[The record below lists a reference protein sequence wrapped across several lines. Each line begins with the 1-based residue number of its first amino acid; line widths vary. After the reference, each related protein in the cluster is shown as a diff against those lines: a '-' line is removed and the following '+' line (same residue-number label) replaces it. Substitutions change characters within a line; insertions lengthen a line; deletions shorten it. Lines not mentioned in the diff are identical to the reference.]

1 MKALRYLIPLAVF
14 GVLVVFLWRGLSLNP
29 REVPSPLIDKPT
41 PVFNLPVLGEE
52 KTFRPE
58 ELKGKVWLL
67 NVWASWCVSCRQ
79 EHPVLVKIA
88 RQQVLPVI
96 GLNYKEVRGD
106 GEIDMNKVDAT
117 SEARL
122 ARERAARWLKQ
133 HGDPYALSVL
143 DLDGRV
149 GVDFGVYGVPETFL
163 IDREGRIRYKH
174 IGPLTD
180 KVWNEVLLPKVKQL
194 TS

>member
-14 GVLVVFLWRGLSLNP
+14 GVLVLFLWRGLSLNP
-29 REVPSPLIDKPT
+29 REVPSPLIDKAT
-41 PVFNLPVLGEE
+41 PGFNLPVLGAERS
-52 KTFRPE
+52 FRPE
-58 ELKGKVWLL
+58 EMKGQVWLL

-79 EHPVLVKIA
+79 EHPVLVGIA
-88 RQQVLPVI
+88 RQKVLPVV

-106 GEIDMNKVDAT
+106 GEIDMSKVDA
-117 SEARL
+117 AREGAL
-122 ARERAARWLKQ
+122 ARERAMRWLKQ
-133 HGDPYALSVL
+133 HGDPYSLSVL

-174 IGPLTD
+174 IGPLTE
-180 KVWNEVLLPKVKQL
+180 KLWSEVLLPKVKQL
-194 TS
+194 SS